1 MPYVCI
7 NSVQTLCI
15 SNRNVL
21 SHHELKCTG
30 IGPTKCESFDK
41 VLLMGFTKCGEYRRF
56 NR

>member
-15 SNRNVL
+15 SIRNVV

-30 IGPTKCESFDK
+30 IGPTKCASFDK
-41 VLLMGFTKCGEYRRF
+41 VLLMGFTKSGEIS
-56 NR
+56 